1 MKAIKIRPLISEE
14 TEKIP
19 SLIQSGIR
27 ADIYPLTIYSSE
39 KYKFFVDDT
48 MKQAKTKFIGAFH
61 KDTLLGFAEW
71 RLNDVEIF
79 LNNIYIKGSHRGL
92 GIGTQLLE
100 YGLSQFRTP
109 TTRYFSLD
117 VFDNNQNAKLWYE
130 RIGMEKQHVTYW
142 HIAKQRRLETNNG
155 LVLASV
161 SNLKDADEQ
170 HTKYGFS
177 MLQISTENGN
187 YEIGRITNDYYRI
200 HQSEALSDEQLRL
213 KLNEM
218 NPYRKLLFLSKS
230 SNVNG
235 FKAVCT
241 SNRMKAKLTHQLG
254 GLNGY
259 QTLGS

>member
-1 MKAIKIRPLISEE
+1 MKAIKIRPLNSKE

-48 MKQAKTKFIGAFH
+48 MKQAKTNFIGAFH

-71 RLNDVEIF
+71 RSNDIEIF
-79 LNNIYIKGSHRGL
+79 LNNIYVKGSQRGL
-92 GIGTQLLE
+92 RIGTQLLK
-100 YGLSQFRTP
+100 YGMNQYRTQ
-109 TTRYFSLD
+109 TTKYLSLD
-117 VFDNNQNAKLWYE
+117 VFDHNKNAKLWYE
-130 RIGMEKQHVTYW
+130 RLGMEKQHVTYW
-142 HIAKQRRLETNNG
+142 HIAKQTRLEMNNG
-155 LVLASV
+155 LVLTSV
-161 SNLKDADEQ
+161 CNLKNADEQ

-187 YEIGRITNDYYRI
+187 YEIGRITNNYYRI
-200 HQSEALSDEQLRL
+200 HQPEALSDEQLKL
-213 KLNEM
+213 KLYEM
-218 NPYRKLLFLSKS
+218 DPYRKLLLLSDNP
-230 SNVNG
+230 NVNG
-235 FKAVCT
+235 FTAVCT
-241 SNRMKAKLTHQLG
+241 SNRMKAKLHQFG